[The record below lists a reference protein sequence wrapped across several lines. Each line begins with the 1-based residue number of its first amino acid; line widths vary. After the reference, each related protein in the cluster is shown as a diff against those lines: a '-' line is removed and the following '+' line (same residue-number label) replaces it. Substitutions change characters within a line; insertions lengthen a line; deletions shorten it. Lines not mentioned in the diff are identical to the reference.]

1 MLQRLRTLLSRVTG
15 KWSGTEEETIWVQ
28 RMTYQ
33 GGWERRLSNFHPD
46 EFREPPTPDDER
58 ILPQAGRYRAIRR
71 KNGRLGETVWEY
83 ETADA
88 EEYYERQRRKVRQ
101 QERLSQMS
109 VEELDDE
116 LTGET
121 NELDLLPWD
130 EIRDQFEERGGDDM
144 LNSDQ
149 S

>member
-15 KWSGTEEETIWVQ
+15 KQSGTEEETVWLQ

-33 GGWERRLSNFHPD
+33 GGWKRMLPNFHPD
-46 EFREPPTPDDER
+46 EFREPPTPDDEF

-71 KNGRLGETVWEY
+71 KNGRLGETLWEY

-88 EEYYERQRRKVRQ
+88 EEYYERQRHQARQ

-109 VEELDDE
+109 VEELHNE
-116 LTGET
+116 LLDKTD
-121 NELDLLPWD
+121 ELDLLSWD
-130 EIRDQFEERGGDDM
+130 EIRDQFEQRGGYDM